1 MTEVNVGDRKALQ
14 DPFVWIASR
23 MVTCAG
29 EKCHFPIIGFMKRKY
44 LSLYLNRP
52 MDIKK
57 KYMRPM
63 PNAGKNS
70 CHRSAIVGFGFVPD
84 WLKFYDQ

>member
-29 EKCHFPIIGFMKRKY
+29 EKCHFPIIRFMKRKY

-57 KYMRPM
+57 KVHE
-63 PNAGKNS
+63 AD
-70 CHRSAIVGFGFVPD
+70 A
-84 WLKFYDQ
+84 